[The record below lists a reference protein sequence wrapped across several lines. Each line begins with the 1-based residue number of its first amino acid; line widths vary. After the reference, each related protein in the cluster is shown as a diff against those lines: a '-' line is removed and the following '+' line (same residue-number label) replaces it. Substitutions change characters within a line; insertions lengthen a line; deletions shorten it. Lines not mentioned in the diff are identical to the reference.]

1 MALVSP
7 KGVFTAP
14 NGHVVVTSPSQMT
27 GKEHSVELPMTA
39 AEYKRAMEAYARG
52 ALIQNAFPALNASQ
66 REFLMTGITD
76 EEWKLLKEDPDE
88 E

>member
-1 MALVSP
+1 MAMITP
-7 KGVFTAP
+7 KGVFAAP
-14 NGHVVVTSPSQMT
+14 NGNMVVTAPSQMT

-39 AEYKRAMEAYARG
+39 AEYKRAMEAYNRG

-76 EEWKLLKEDPDE
+76 EEWKTLEKEE
-88 E
+88 EE